1 MKWKQ
6 SFFNINQFS
15 MQLNKMKFLS
25 FMSIFCV
32 STILVGTSCK
42 KQTMDPIPG
51 NPEVHRKIQF
61 ALYSDKDFSNDNG
74 NITFTLS
81 IQKLTSQ
88 VLWDSVLPQ
97 MKIKD
102 IPDVAHKLVIEKLVP
117 NNDNSLLKVG
127 FRYAIENV
135 GSSWHWD
142 SSDAG
147 ETFTIVD
154 FNFQ

>member
-6 SFFNINQFS
+6 SFLTINQFS
-15 MQLNKMKFLS
+15 MQLNKAKFLS
-25 FMSIFCV
+25 FMSVFCV

-42 KQTMDPIPG
+42 KQTTDQSPG
-51 NPEVHRKIQF
+51 VPRKIQF

-81 IQKLTSQ
+81 IQKLPSQ

-117 NNDNSLLKVG
+117 NNDKSLLKVG
-127 FRYAIENV
+127 FRYSIENV
-135 GSSWHWD
+135 GSSSHWD
-142 SSDAG
+142 SSNAG

>member
-6 SFFNINQFS
+6 SFLTINQFS

-25 FMSIFCV
+25 TMSIFCV
-32 STILVGTSCK
+32 SIILVGTSCK
-42 KQTMDPIPG
+42 KQTIDQTG
-51 NPEVHRKIQF
+51 NPGVLRKIQF

-81 IQKLTSQ
+81 IQKLTNQ

-127 FRYAIENV
+127 FRYSIENV
-135 GSSWHWD
+135 GSSSHWD
-142 SSDAG
+142 SSNAG

>member
-1 MKWKQ
+1 
-6 SFFNINQFS
+6 

-42 KQTMDPIPG
+42 KQIMDPIPG
-51 NPEVHRKIQF
+51 NPEVLRKIQF

-135 GSSWHWD
+135 GSSSHWD
-142 SSDAG
+142 SSNAG